1 MRKKMSRL
9 VWALLILAG
18 GLTAAFTPKNADAL
32 TCRQLLNECVAG
44 CPPGDQSCGQ
54 DCQCQFLNCKG
65 LQCN

>member
-18 GLTAAFTPKNADAL
+18 ALTGTLTAKNVDAL
-32 TCRQLLNECVAG
+32 TCRQLLDQCSAG
-44 CPPGDQSCGQ
+44 CNPQDQYCYQ

>member
-18 GLTAAFTPKNADAL
+18 ALTGTLTSKTADAL
-32 TCRQLLNECVAG
+32 TCRQLLNECSAA
-44 CPPGDQSCGQ
+44 CDPQDQLCYQ